1 MPVFVVRA
9 AIFRRPYLEVI
20 KGVPP
25 FLALMLVANVLIIL
39 FRDIVMFLPNAM
51 ITIGWKGG
59 VSK

>member
-20 KGVPP
+20 RGVPP

-39 FRDIVMFLPNAM
+39 FPDIVMSLPNAM
-51 ITIGWKGG
+51 ITIGW
-59 VSK
+59 